1 MNCVA
6 VGCCRS
12 PAQLLTAADLL
23 SGSGVDSPFYVVE
36 FGTSAIGM
44 ILTITESLE
53 VKVVDMRSDSS
64 GRPLAALACG
74 RISIGDTVLAVNG
87 VPLLSH
93 RTLEAV
99 AEEFRRAQ
107 RPARVLFQKAT

>member
-1 MNCVA
+1 MQLVEA
-6 VGCCRS
+6 TE
-12 PAQLLTAADLL
+12 LLTTSRTA
-23 SGSGVDSPFYVVE
+23 SPFFVVE

-44 ILTITESLE
+44 ILTITETLE

-74 RISIGDTVLAVNG
+74 MISIGDVVLAVNG
-87 VPLLSH
+87 VPLMSH

-99 AEEFRRAQ
+99 AEEFRRAK
-107 RPARVLFQKAT
+107 RPARVLFQKMGP